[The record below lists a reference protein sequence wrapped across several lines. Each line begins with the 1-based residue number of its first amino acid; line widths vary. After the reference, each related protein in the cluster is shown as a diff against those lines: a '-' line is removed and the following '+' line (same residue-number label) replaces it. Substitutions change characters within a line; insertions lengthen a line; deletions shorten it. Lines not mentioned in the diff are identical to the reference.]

1 MNVGSSQL
9 IGMLV
14 RFGLLV
20 LIGVLAYYAL
30 SFALPLI
37 YPFLIGWLIA
47 MLIEPAVR
55 FGERRLRLPRWAGV
69 TIMLIFVLAVVSSL
83 LVLLITQ
90 VVVELTRLAEFLPAN
105 LEQFNQYLL
114 DLFLGEDT
122 GISEL
127 IHRVQTYLQNNPE
140 HQKEIVSS
148 IRENMGIIA
157 QKGTEI
163 ITGIIAGIGSFLTDL
178 PYIVAV
184 IIIIFLAAL
193 FIGIDW
199 PRMRDSV
206 NRNLPKR
213 IRTTGGIVLRDIRT
227 SLFGFVRAQLTL
239 ITITAILV
247 LIGLWI
253 LGVKYALT
261 IAIII
266 GVVDLLP
273 YLGVGSVLVPWSAY
287 SFFFAGDTR
296 LAVGLLILYGV
307 LLVVR
312 QMLEAKLVSSNVGL
326 DPLTTLIALFVG
338 LNLFGF
344 IGLIIGPLSVV
355 IAIALHRA
363 RVFRDLWRFI
373 KGDSINRS

>member
-1 MNVGSSQL
+1 MNVGTSQL

-20 LIGVLAYYAL
+20 LMAVLAYFAL
-30 SFALPLI
+30 SFVIPLF

-47 MLIEPAVR
+47 MMIEPAVR

-69 TIMLIFVLAVVSSL
+69 TIMLILVLAVVSSL

-90 VVVELTRLAEFLPAN
+90 VVVELTRLAESLPAS
-105 LEQFNQYLL
+105 LERFNQYLL
-114 DLFLGEDT
+114 EVFLEEDT

-127 IHRVQTYLQNNPE
+127 IHSVQTYLQNNPE

-148 IRENMGIIA
+148 IRENLGVIT
-157 QKGTEI
+157 QRGTEL
-163 ITGIIAGIGSFLTDL
+163 ITGIIAGIASFLTDL
-178 PYIVAV
+178 PYIVVV
-184 IIIIFLAAL
+184 ITIIFLAAL

-199 PRMRDSV
+199 PRIRNAI
-206 NRNLPKR
+206 NRALPER
-213 IRTTGGIVLRDIRT
+213 IRKTGGIVLKDIRN
-227 SLFGFVRAQLTL
+227 SLFGFARAQLTL

-261 IAIII
+261 VAIII
-266 GVVDLLP
+266 GLVDLLP

-296 LAVGLLILYGV
+296 MAVGLLILYVV

-338 LNLFGF
+338 LKLFGF
-344 IGLIIGPLSVV
+344 IGLIIGPVSVV
-355 IAIALHRA
+355 VMIALYRA
-363 RVFRDLWRFI
+363 HVFRDLWRFI
-373 KGDSINRS
+373 KVGSFNRP

>member
-1 MNVGSSQL
+1 MNISSSQWIGIL
-9 IGMLV
+9 IRL
-14 RFGLLV
+14 GLLV
-20 LIGVLAYYAL
+20 LIGVAAYYAL
-30 SFALPLI
+30 SFALPLL

-47 MLIEPAVR
+47 MAIEPAVR
-55 FGERRLRLPRWAGV
+55 FLERRLRLPRWAGV
-69 TIMLIFVLAVVSSL
+69 SLMLIIVLAVVSSL

-90 VVVELTRLAEFLPAN
+90 VVVELTRLAEFLPSN
-105 LEQFNQYLL
+105 LDRFNQYLL
-114 DLFLGEDT
+114 DLFLDEDT
-122 GISEL
+122 GISQL
-127 IHRVQTYLQNNPE
+127 IHNVQTYLQNNPE

-148 IRENMGIIA
+148 IRENLGIIT
-157 QKGTEI
+157 QKGTEM

-184 IIIIFLAAL
+184 IVIIFLAAL
-193 FIGIDW
+193 FIGLDW
-199 PRMRDSV
+199 PRMRATI
-206 NRNLPKR
+206 NRVLPER
-213 IRTTGGIVLRDIRT
+213 VRRTGGIVLKDIRT

-247 LIGLWI
+247 LVGLWI

-261 IAIII
+261 VAIIV

-273 YLGVGSVLVPWSAY
+273 YLGVGAVLVPWSAY
-287 SFFFAGDTR
+287 SYFFGGDTK

-312 QMLEAKLVSSNVGL
+312 QSLEAKLVSSNVGL

-344 IGLIIGPLSVV
+344 IGLIIGPVSVV
-355 IAIALHRA
+355 IMIALYRA
-363 RVFRDLWRFI
+363 HVFRDLWRFI
-373 KGDSINRS
+373 KGDSFNRS